1 FNNMLTSI
9 ICFTRFVVDDMAPE
23 DPRRSDLVEVLKAA
37 DSAARLTNQLLAFS
51 RRKPLQSVVLDLNAA
66 LTSVS
71 RVLRRTLGERVELV
85 MLPAEES
92 LCVLCDP
99 GQFDQLIFNLA
110 VNSKDAMPNGGAITL
125 KLGRTWWDGSD
136 GLPTG
141 DYVELVV
148 SDTGEGMSADTA
160 ARAFEPFFTT
170 KGERGTGLGLATC
183 YGIVQQA
190 GGSITVQSQPGG
202 GSQFRVLLPRV
213 EDGRRY
219 EHQRTVAPL
228 PVALKG
234 IALVVEDQPA
244 ILRTMARAL
253 SSTGLT
259 VLEAANGEDALALLE
274 ARGCAPE
281 LLVTDMVLPGMS
293 GQRLV
298 ERLRADNPQ
307 LKVVLVSGYVG
318 DELQHNVVLDDNTGF
333 VAKPFTGRQLTS
345 RAAALLV
352 GHPQRMAAAEL
363 DLL

>member
-1 FNNMLTSI
+1 
-9 ICFTRFVVDDMAPE
+9 
-23 DPRRSDLVEVLKAA
+23 
-37 DSAARLTNQLLAFS
+37 LTNQLLAFS
-51 RRKPLQSVVLDLNAA
+51 RRKPLQTVVLDLNAA

-85 MLPAEES
+85 TLPSEEP

-110 VNSKDAMPNGGAITL
+110 VNAKDAMPNGGAITL
-125 KLGRTWWDGSD
+125 KLARTSWDGSD

-141 DYVELVV
+141 DYVELIVA
-148 SDTGEGMSADTA
+148 DNGEGMSAETVA
-160 ARAFEPFFTT
+160 HAFDPFFTT

-190 GGSITVQSQPGG
+190 GGSITVLSQPGG
-202 GSQFRVLLPRV
+202 GTQFRVLLPRV
-213 EDGRRY
+213 EENRRF
-219 EHQRTVAPL
+219 EHQRAPTQL

-259 VLEAANGEDALALLE
+259 VLEAASGEDALALLE
-274 ARGCAPE
+274 ARACAPE

-318 DELQHNVVLDDNTGF
+318 DELQQNVTVDDNTGF

-345 RAAALLV
+345 RAAALL
-352 GHPQRMAAAEL
+352 GGRSQRTAAAEL
-363 DLL
+363 DLF